1 MGKVSTP
8 LSYRIFRNRSYERT
22 CEQMRSFTLS
32 RNNDTQDE
40 VWFLDHLPVFTIGK
54 LGKLG
59 NLLSHTRIPV
69 VHSDRGGDI
78 TYHGPGQLVVYLLL
92 DLARRNLGVRQLVS
106 IIEDTMIC
114 LLRSYGVPASTKE
127 KVPGVFVGQ
136 KKIGFLGLRVRR
148 GNTYHG
154 FSLNIDMDLSPFK
167 MINPCGYEGLE
178 VTDLKALGKN
188 TEMKVVVDDIK
199 LILNEKLS
207 NLGLS
212 S

>member
-1 MGKVSTP
+1 MSPRQQRNKFREF
-8 LSYRIFRNRSYERT
+8 LS
-22 CEQMRSFTLS
+22 
-32 RNNDTQDE
+32 D
-40 VWFLDHLPVFTIGK
+40 K
-54 LGKLG
+54 
-59 NLLSHTRIPV
+59 
-69 VHSDRGGDI
+69 
-78 TYHGPGQLVVYLLL
+78 
-92 DLARRNLGVRQLVS
+92 
-106 IIEDTMIC
+106 
-114 LLRSYGVPASTKE
+114 
-127 KVPGVFVGQ
+127 

>member
-1 MGKVSTP
+1 MGKKPPT
-8 LSYRIFRNRSYERT
+8 LLYRIFRNRPYEQT
-22 CEQMRSFTLS
+22 CEKMRMFTLS

-106 IIEDTMIC
+106 LIEDTMIS
-114 LLRSYGVPASTKE
+114 LLSSYGVRASTME
-127 KVPGVFVGQ
+127 KVPGVFVGR
-136 KKIGFLGLRVRR
+136 KKIGFLGLRVRS
-148 GNTYHG
+148 GKTYHG
-154 FSLNIDMDLSPFK
+154 FSLNIDMDLAPFK
-167 MINPCGYEGLE
+167 IINPCGHEGLE

-199 LILNEKLS
+199 SILNEKLS